1 MAMARTQTLVQLS
14 DELLA
19 QLDARAAQQ
28 GRSRSELIREAIA
41 GYLVDD
47 REVEIDRRIVESYTR
62 RPQEDL
68 LGAEATARAMV
79 DAEPWEDSARTAA
92 RCGGWII
99 RTGVAGRRASSAAK
113 PPSRSSTASSWC
125 PRPGPCA
132 A

>member
-1 MAMARTQTLVQLS
+1 MARTQTLVQLS

-47 REVEIDRRIVESYTR
+47 REVEIDRRIVELYTR

-68 LGAEATARAMV
+68 LGVAATARAMV
-79 DAEPWEDSARTAA
+79 DAEPWEDSA
-92 RCGGWII
+92 
-99 RTGVAGRRASSAAK
+99 
-113 PPSRSSTASSWC
+113 
-125 PRPGPCA
+125 
-132 A
+132 